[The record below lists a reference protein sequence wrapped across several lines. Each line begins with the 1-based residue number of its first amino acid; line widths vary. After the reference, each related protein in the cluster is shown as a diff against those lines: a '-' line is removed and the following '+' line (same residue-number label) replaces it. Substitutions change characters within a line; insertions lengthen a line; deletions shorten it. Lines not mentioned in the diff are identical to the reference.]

1 MKTLPRCCAGLA
13 LTLLALIQTSAHACD
28 NDAPDSLA
36 TYLAVESPVRQPA
49 APQLGNGPHSYRF
62 VVRNPQRIDRPYR
75 HGRYQLELKGE
86 ATFPDGTHFYDGT
99 TDSRGRTATFRFA
112 QPVAIESW
120 FVQPVAGRGQFGESF
135 HLSTAGS
142 CNNDLTDFP
151 YMINGDLGPIFC
163 GHTLPGGMTIRYMV
177 PFAMGLQ
184 LYHSQTTQE
193 CQALQR
199 RINPVMAKHSPAQQI
214 SGLQQ
219 LLGDHRLK
227 EHKNLL
233 QGKINALLV
242 RYGSLALIKAHH
254 KRKLA
259 GIDKTSSKA
268 LSEVYNGLAYDL
280 IAHKPPRH
288 PTYANEL
295 LDQSLSLDQNLFNM
309 DSKAWALHLMGRD
322 DEALYWMNR
331 ALPQYGTQCS
341 AAEKATYQEALAH
354 RGMILWTLKQ
364 PAEALTD
371 WAKASIYSKAGGWV
385 NYTPGWT
392 NIESLVEAHA
402 EALRAEGFVNT
413 VCSETKPEEA
423 EAVPEEASKDSD
435 ND

>member
-1 MKTLPRCCAGLA
+1 MKTLPRRYAGLA
-13 LTLLALIQTSAHACD
+13 LTLLALIQTSAHAC
-28 NDAPDSLA
+28 NNNTPDSLVI
-36 TYLAVESPVRQPA
+36 YLAIESPVRQPA

-86 ATFPDGTHFYDGT
+86 TTFPDGMHFYRGT
-99 TDSRGRTATFRFA
+99 TDSQGRTATFRFP

-120 FVQPVAGRGQFGESF
+120 FVQPLAGRGQFGETF
-135 HLSTAGS
+135 HLSTADS

-163 GHTLPGGMTIRYMV
+163 GRTLPGGMTIRYMM
-177 PFAMGLQ
+177 PFATGVR
-184 LYHSQTTQE
+184 LYHSQSTRE

-199 RINPVMAKHSPAQQI
+199 RVNPIMALHSPAQQI
-214 SGLQQ
+214 SGLQK
-219 LLGDHRLK
+219 LLGNHRLK
-227 EHKNLL
+227 EHKDLL

-242 RYGSLALIKAHH
+242 RYGSLAQIKTHH
-254 KRKLA
+254 KQKLA
-259 GIDKTSSKA
+259 EIDKTSSKA
-268 LSEVYNGLAYDL
+268 LSEAYNNLAYDL
-280 IAHKPPRH
+280 IGQKSPRH

-295 LDQSLSLDQNLFNM
+295 LDQSLILDQNSFNM

-322 DEALYWMNR
+322 DEALHWMNR
-331 ALPQYGTQCS
+331 VLPQYGTQCG

-364 PAEALTD
+364 PTEALTD
-371 WAKASIYSKAGGWV
+371 WAKASIFSRAGGWV

-392 NIESLVEAHA
+392 NIGALVEAYA
-402 EALRAEGFVNT
+402 ETLRAEGFVNT

-423 EAVPEEASKDSD
+423 EAVPEEAAKGSD